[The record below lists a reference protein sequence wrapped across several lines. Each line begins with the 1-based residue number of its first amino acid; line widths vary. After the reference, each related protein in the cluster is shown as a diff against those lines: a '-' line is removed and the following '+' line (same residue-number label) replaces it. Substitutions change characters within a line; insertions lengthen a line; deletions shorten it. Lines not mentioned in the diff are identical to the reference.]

1 MLRKILSMPLSLIY
15 MGKSL
20 FIFFALLAISF
31 QGICQEL
38 NANVVVNYQTV
49 QTTETRIFQDMET
62 SFVQFLNNR
71 KWTNDTFKP
80 EERINCNLIITIDQ
94 MPSVGNF
101 SATVQIQSS
110 RPIFNTSYESI
121 LLNFADRNWQFQY
134 VESQPLEFNENNF
147 TSNISSLLAFYAYLI
162 IGLDYDSF
170 SEMGGTPYFEIAQM
184 IVNNAQQATGDP
196 GWDQFGSNR
205 RRNRYWLVEN
215 LINQQMQP
223 VREGFYSYHRQGLDT
238 FTTNEEE
245 SRANIL
251 SALKAIEEVRKIQP
265 QSILIISFLD
275 AKHNELVSIFSK
287 GNPQIRQEAYNT
299 LVAIDPTQTEKYSVI
314 IQN

>member
-1 MLRKILSMPLSLIY
+1 MSKLFFTLILLMVITIP
-15 MGKSL
+15 G
-20 FIFFALLAISF
+20 IS
-31 QGICQEL
+31 QEL

-62 SFVQFLNNR
+62 AFAQFLNNR
-71 KWTNDTFKP
+71 KWTDLTFKG

-110 RPIFNTSYESI
+110 RPIYNTSYESI
-121 LLNFADRNWQFQY
+121 LLNFADRDWQFQY
-134 VESQPLEFNENNF
+134 VESQPLDFNENSF
-147 TSNISSLLAFYAYLI
+147 SSNIASLLAYYAYI
-162 IGLDYDSF
+162 VIGLDFDSY
-170 SEMGGTPYFEIAQM
+170 SDLGGTPYFEKAQM

-215 LINQQMQP
+215 LINQQLQP
-223 VREGFYSYHRQGLDT
+223 VREGIYSYHRLGLDT
-238 FTTNEEE
+238 FVTNEQE
-245 SRANIL
+245 SRTNIL
-251 SALKAIEEVRKIQP
+251 STLKAIEEARKVQP
-265 QSILIISFLD
+265 QSILIIAFLD
-275 AKHNELVSIFSK
+275 AKHDELVSIFSK
-287 GNPQIRQEAYNT
+287 GDPQIRQQAYNA
-299 LVAIDPTQTEKYSVI
+299 LVAIDPTQTDKYSVI